1 MSLPTTLRRW
11 LLTSRVI
18 FIFALLWAVSTFLLV
33 MQLSLPHPNNSGSL
47 PSPPGVLVSTT
58 VIEEQRRQR
67 EGARSLNAA
76 DDVILPTTASFV
88 YPLHAHSG
96 THHAYL
102 YIGSPPQRQTL
113 IVDTGSRITAFPC
126 QPHCPDCGIHA
137 SEQFY
142 SNKSSTHEVVPCS
155 SCLLSKSN
163 TEEMLESEGLRG
175 LRGSKELPNSC
186 YNNHCE
192 IEQSYTEGSSWR
204 AFEVKDKVWLGT
216 DDNMTSAK
224 DHQSHA
230 TPFVF
235 GCQVSEEGLFKKQYA
250 DGIMGLSMYTQT
262 LFKTFNEQGVIPHES
277 FSLCFNKA
285 GGYLGLGGAAV
296 KNHLSP
302 MQFTPFA
309 KKNTWYYTVNVKAIY
324 VGSHMLPQIFMKF
337 MNDYKGTIVDSGT
350 TDTFLPQKIAKPFL
364 KAWQSI
370 TGRSYS
376 NSLQLYTYEQFTK
389 LPSITFELDGGVN
402 WEVEPF
408 KYMED
413 AADNTRLSLE
423 PWHGKRGFISRMYVT
438 EPRGAVLGSN
448 VLVDHDVYFDV
459 ANRRL
464 GIAKASCIL
473 NFEL

>member
-1 MSLPTTLRRW
+1 
-11 LLTSRVI
+11 
-18 FIFALLWAVSTFLLV
+18 
-33 MQLSLPHPNNSGSL
+33 MQLSLQHPNINSRGSL
-47 PSPPGVLVSTT
+47 PSPPGVLVSKT

-67 EGARSLNAA
+67 EGARSLKAA
-76 DDVILPTTASFV
+76 DDVILPTASFI

-142 SNKSSTHEVVPCS
+142 INKSSSHEV
-155 SCLLSKSN
+155 
-163 TEEMLESEGLRG
+163 MLAKEGLGG
-175 LRGSKELPNSC
+175 LRGSRELPNSC

-216 DDNMTSAK
+216 DDNMASVK

-230 TPFVF
+230 APFVF

-262 LFKTFNEQGVIPHES
+262 LFKTFNEEGVIPHES

-296 KNHLSP
+296 DNHLSP

-309 KKNTWYYTVNVKAIY
+309 KRNTWYYTVNVKTIY

-376 NSLQLYTYEQFTK
+376 NSLQLYTYEQFSK
-389 LPSITFELDGGVN
+389 LPSITFELDGGVH

-413 AADNTRLSLE
+413 VADNTRVSLE
-423 PWHGKRGFISRMYVT
+423 PWHGKRGFISRMYLT

-448 VLVDHDVYFDV
+448 AMVDHDVYFDI

-464 GIAKASCIL
+464 GVAKASCVS
-473 NFEL
+473 NFELKLS